1 MKRTIPSQEGQVLT
15 SARNENAISPETKS
29 TAMSHPIALK
39 TAFALALT
47 GGSGRFEA
55 IKRSSSTIAC
65 VALSGVFF
73 NSWTN
78 PQCGHFG
85 T

>member
-47 GGSGRFEA
+47 GGSGRF
-55 IKRSSSTIAC
+55 
-65 VALSGVFF
+65 G
-73 NSWTN
+73 
-78 PQCGHFG
+78 
-85 T
+85 